1 MRVSMFGLGNIGFP
15 MAKFLSS
22 HNYKVSCFDKN
33 INLVKKLKKN
43 ENFYLRN
50 EINRENYKNKL
61 YYFFTPEECLFGT
74 EITFITVPTPSL
86 KNGKFSNKYI
96 LSVLDYIAEFI
107 KKKPNNKPNN
117 KPHIININSTI
128 SPGSFKYELIP
139 FMKKKLLV
147 YDLHYTFLYNPYLV
161 ALGNVFAN
169 LEKPDVILIGH
180 SSYYSFNK
188 IKNFYKKIYISSK
201 LKFMSLQEAELAKLL
216 VNCYITQK
224 ISFTNFVKDICDK
237 SKINFSSKI
246 LDVLGSDKRIGNH
259 YFKQGLPFSG
269 PCFPRDNIALK
280 FYCKSKRVKTAI
292 SDGTIKVNNQTLRK
306 LFNTLILIKN
316 NGIKKIGFYGISYKN
331 NVNNLNESIA
341 IKLIKFC
348 KKISLQVI
356 YLDKF
361 NSISKSYKRYY
372 SLKKLVINSEI
383 LFISYL
389 DKELNKLNKLEKLNK
404 NLLIWD
410 MFEFVKND
418 KIKKFSNKHQFLDI
432 INKKNYL

>member
-1 MRVSMFGLGNIGFP
+1 MKVSMFGLGNIGFP

-22 HNYKVSCFDKN
+22 YNYKVSCFDKN
-33 INLVKKLKKN
+33 ISLVKKLKNNESFYLKN
-43 ENFYLRN
+43 ETK
-50 EINRENYKNKL
+50 IKNYKNKL

-74 EITFITVPTPSL
+74 DITFITVPTPSL

-96 LSVLDYIAEFI
+96 LLVLDRIAEFI
-107 KKKPNNKPNN
+107 KKKPNN

-128 SPGSFKYELIP
+128 SPGSFEYELIP
-139 FMKKKLLV
+139 FMEKKSLV
-147 YDLHYTFLYNPYLV
+147 YDFHYTFLYNPYFI
-161 ALGNVFAN
+161 ALGNVFIN
-169 LEKPDVILIGH
+169 LEKPDMILIGH

-201 LKFMSLQEAELAKLL
+201 LRFMSLQEAELAKLL

-246 LDVLGSDKRIGNH
+246 LDTLGADKRIGNH

-280 FYCKSKRVKTAI
+280 FYCKSKGVETAI
-292 SDGTIKVNNQTLRK
+292 PDGTIKVNHQTLRK
-306 LFNTLILIKN
+306 LFNILILIKN
-316 NGIKKIGFYGISYKN
+316 NGFKKIGFYGISYKN
-331 NVNNLNESIA
+331 NVNNLNDSIA
-341 IKLIKFC
+341 IKLIQFC

-361 NSISKSYKRYY
+361 NSISRLHKKYS
-372 SLKKLVINSEI
+372 SLKELVINSEI

-389 DKELNKLNKLEKLNK
+389 DRELDQLNKLEKFNK
-404 NLLIWD
+404 NLLVWD
-410 MFEFVKND
+410 MFEFVKSK
-418 KIKKFSNKHQFLDI
+418 KIRQFSNKHQFLKI
-432 INKKNYL
+432 LNKKTYL